1 MMIKHSPY
9 NEVPGMEK
17 LMANG
22 PVDLVFDK
30 FTPNHA
36 PATLHHYC
44 STATFMA
51 IVASKSIRL
60 SALSMSNDS
69 EEGRLVLRLTEKLGE
84 INRTDSAVLASLKA
98 HWNEVVASN
107 EGLGFCLSE
116 RGDLLSQWRGYA
128 AQGRGVSIG
137 FSTEFLKHISVAD
150 EADENFA
157 TLEQVEYGEGQQL
170 HEYGPT
176 FRTLVNAIEEA
187 QGYLQ
192 YGHVSISEKLKAALN
207 RKLRPWMRKIYTFK
221 NDGFAEEREW
231 RMLAL
236 LTSEEQE
243 ACSYRAIDDKIVAF
257 RELRLNAG
265 PIPAIVSV
273 TLGPK
278 HVTPVDQVE
287 RMLLRHGIVAA
298 VTKSGLTYR

>member
-1 MMIKHSPY
+1 
-9 NEVPGMEK
+9 
-17 LMANG
+17 MASG
-22 PVDLVFDK
+22 PVELVFDN
-30 FTPNHA
+30 FAPGHV

-44 STATFMA
+44 STETFMA
-51 IVASKSIRL
+51 IVASQTIRL

-84 INRTDSAVLASLKA
+84 VNRTHPAVIASLRS
-98 HWNEVVASN
+98 HWNEVVAAN

-137 FSTEFLKHISVAD
+137 FSTEFLQRMSVAD
-150 EADENFA
+150 EADEHFA
-157 TLEQVEYGEGQQL
+157 TLERVEYSEGQQL

-176 FRTLVNAIEEA
+176 FGALVNAIEEA
-187 QGYLQ
+187 SGYLQ
-192 YGHVSISEKLKAALN
+192 YGEVSISEKLKAALN
-207 RKLRPWMRKIYTFK
+207 RKLRPWTRKIYTFK

-236 LTSEEQE
+236 LTSEEQA

-257 RELRLNAG
+257 RALRLET
-265 PIPAIVSV
+265 PAIVSV
-273 TLGPK
+273 KLGPK

-287 RMLLRHGIVAA
+287 RMLLRHGIAA
-298 VTKSGLTYR
+298 TVTKSGLTYR

>member
-1 MMIKHSPY
+1 
-9 NEVPGMEK
+9 
-17 LMANG
+17 MASG
-22 PVDLVFDK
+22 PVDLVFDT
-30 FTPNHA
+30 FA
-36 PATLHHYC
+36 PDHVPASLHHYC
-44 STATFMA
+44 STETFMA
-51 IVASKSIRL
+51 IVTGKSIRL

-69 EEGRLVLRLTEKLGE
+69 EEGRLVLRLTDKLGQ
-84 INRTDSAVLASLKA
+84 INRTDPAVLASLKA

-137 FSTEFLKHISVAD
+137 FSTDFLKSISVAD
-150 EADENFA
+150 EADEHFA
-157 TLEQVEYGEGQQL
+157 TLERVEYGEGQQL
-170 HEYGPT
+170 HEYEPT

-187 QGYLQ
+187 QGFLQ
-192 YGHVSISEKLKAALN
+192 YGHVSITEKLKAALN
-207 RKLRPWMRKIYTFK
+207 RKLRPWTRKIYTFK

-236 LTSEEQE
+236 LTSEEQGV
-243 ACSYRAIDDKIVAF
+243 CSYRAIEDKIVAF
-257 RELRLNAG
+257 RELKFDDQPA
-265 PIPAIVSV
+265 PAIVSV

-287 RMLLRHGIVAA
+287 RMLLRNGIAA
-298 VTKSGLTYR
+298 TVTKSALTYR